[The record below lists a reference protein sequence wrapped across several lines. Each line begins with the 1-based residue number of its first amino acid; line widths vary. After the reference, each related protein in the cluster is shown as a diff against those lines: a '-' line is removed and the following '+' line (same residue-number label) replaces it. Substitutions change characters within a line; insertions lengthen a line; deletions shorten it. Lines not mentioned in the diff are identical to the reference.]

1 MLLQEWW
8 LKQTLLQVIKNNID
22 KKNNK
27 IIRKK
32 IQKHERQD
40 SIKSYWPWNTED
52 FFKLIEIGI
61 IPDDIVNN
69 YSKINFRK
77 SKENMKYIKFI
88 KKIKVSIIIIKK
100 RRFNIK

>member
-8 LKQTLLQVIKNNID
+8 LKQTLLQAIKNKID

-32 IQKHERQD
+32 IQKQERQD
-40 SIKSYWPWNTED
+40 FIKSYWPWNTED

-61 IPDDIVNN
+61 IPDDIVN
-69 YSKINFRK
+69 KIQK
-77 SKENMKYIKFI
+77 
-88 KKIKVSIIIIKK
+88 
-100 RRFNIK
+100 